1 MILGISAGDHF
12 LCPYS
17 PLPRIVRATPAVLLR
32 GALLRRAMLRGALLR
47 GAHCRPAAILSR
59 QALSARGRCRL
70 VLPPVSVAG
79 WPGMHFPPGRADMA

>member
-17 PLPRIVRATPAVLLR
+17 PLPHIVHATPAVLLR
-32 GALLRRAMLRGALLR
+32 GALLRRAMLRGALLRGALLR

-70 VLPPVSVAG
+70 VLPP
-79 WPGMHFPPGRADMA
+79 GMHFPPGRADMA

>member
-17 PLPRIVRATPAVLLR
+17 PLPHIVHATPAVL
-32 GALLRRAMLRGALLR
+32 LRGALLR